1 MRRSVNP
8 SHTRSAHRP
17 RRFGRRLVPALAVG
31 ALVLAACGSDDDAA
45 DTADTTA
52 GSAAPADT
60 TAGSAGPADPRP
72 RRPAAAASDCSAT
85 IETGHADDRHR

>member
-1 MRRSVNP
+1 MRRSVKL
-8 SHTRSAHRP
+8 SANT
-17 RRFGRRLVPALAVG
+17 RFGRRLVPVLAVG

-60 TAGSAGPADPRP
+60 TADSGAPADSAA
-72 RRPAAAASDCSAT
+72 PAAAPAT
-85 IETGHADDRHR
+85 AAPRSNRAR